1 VRWRRR
7 SPGGLRSCCDT
18 TPAADHVA
26 SIPDG
31 VTPEREQMTELTQL
45 GTVKD
50 PVCGMQVSPGA
61 ATASA
66 EHAGKTYFFC
76 SGSCAEKFRANPAL
90 YTPTETDPVC
100 GMQVAPARAPA
111 QLEHSGKTYFFCGK
125 SCAAKFGA
133 NPDAYLKPALATDPV
148 CHMKVDPTKAKTN
161 TTYNGTTYYFCC
173 QDCHDKFAQAPE
185 KYLQSPAPSL
195 VTLTV
200 TPAPAAVATRPAAKP
215 ETGQATE
222 YVCPMDPEVHE
233 SKPGACPLCGMALE
247 PAQIAL
253 STTRTEYTCPM
264 HPEIV
269 RTEPGSC
276 PICGMALEPRTVTVE
291 EKNPEL
297 DDMRRRFWIAT
308 ALTIPLLAVMVDGFL
323 AAHPI
328 ASLLGTTALGWLEF
342 ALATPV
348 VLWCGWPFL
357 VRGWNSMRSW
367 NLNMFTLIG
376 LGVGVSYLYS
386 LGALVAS
393 LVWANHIPSTLKAT
407 GGGVN
412 LYFEPA
418 AVITTL
424 VLLGQVLE
432 LKARSRTSS
441 ALKALLGLAPK
452 TARMV
457 LPDGREE
464 DRPLDAVVV
473 GDTLRVRPGEKVPVD
488 GVVLDG
494 SSSVDESMVTGEP
507 LPVEKTAGSPV
518 TGGTVN
524 ATGSFRM
531 RAERVGG
538 ETLLSQIVQMVSA
551 AQRTR
556 APIQRL
562 ADRAA
567 GWFVPAVMAIAVLT
581 AIIWGLWG
589 PEPRLAH
596 ALVNGVAVLIIACPC
611 ALGLAT
617 PMSIMVGTGRGAQS
631 GVLVRNAEALERLSE
646 ITILVVDKTGTL
658 TEGKPQLTQIETV
671 GNLAEN
677 EVLRLVASLEQAS
690 EHPLAGAILRAAKE
704 RHVWLATATAFQSTT
719 GKGAQAEVDGKSVVI
734 GNAAQMEAAN
744 IPLGVAKERA
754 EAMQREGATVLFAA
768 VDGALAALLG
778 VSDPIKASATEAM
791 RQLHRDGLRV
801 VMVTGDTRTTAEAV
815 ARQLGIDQVEAGVL
829 PQQKAQVIQRLQTE
843 GKVAMAGDG
852 INDAPALAQADVGIA
867 MGTGTDV
874 AIESAGIVL
883 VKGDLHGIVRARNL
897 SRATMR
903 NIRQN
908 LWFAF
913 LYNSLGVPIAAGIL
927 YPFFGLLLS
936 PMIAS
941 AAMTMS
947 SVSVISNALRLR
959 SVKLG

>member
-1 VRWRRR
+1 M
-7 SPGGLRSCCDT
+7 
-18 TPAADHVA
+18 A
-26 SIPDG
+26 
-31 VTPEREQMTELTQL
+31 ERTQL

-61 ATASA
+61 ASASV
-66 EHAGKTYFFC
+66 EHA
-76 SGSCAEKFRANPAL
+76 
-90 YTPTETDPVC
+90 
-100 GMQVAPARAPA
+100 
-111 QLEHSGKTYFFCGK
+111 GKTYFFCGK
-125 SCAAKFGA
+125 SCAAKFTA
-133 NPDAYLKPALATDPV
+133 DPEAYVKLALAIDPV
-148 CHMKVDPTKAKTN
+148 CHMKVDPAKAKAKATF
-161 TTYNGTTYYFCC
+161 NGSTYYFCG
-173 QDCHDKFAQAPE
+173 QSCHDKFAQAPE
-185 KYLQSPAPSL
+185 KYLHPSAPSL
-195 VTLTV
+195 EA
-200 TPAPAAVATRPAAKP
+200 APAAVATTPMVKDPA
-215 ETGQATE
+215 GQAVE
-222 YVCPMDPEVHE
+222 YVCPMDPEVHQ
-233 SKPGACPLCGMALE
+233 SAPGACPMCGMALE
-247 PAQIAL
+247 PAQITL
-253 STTRTEYTCPM
+253 HNTRTEYTCPM
-264 HPEIV
+264 HPEII
-269 RTEPGSC
+269 RSEPGSC

-297 DDMRRRFWIAT
+297 DNMRRRFWIAT
-308 ALTIPLLAVMVDGFL
+308 ALTIPLLAIMVDGFL
-323 AAHPI
+323 TTHPI
-328 ASLLGTTALGWLEF
+328 AGVLGQTALGWVEF
-342 ALATPV
+342 ALATPL

-357 VRGWNSMRSW
+357 VRGWNSLRSW

-386 LGALVAS
+386 VGALIAS
-393 LVWANHIPSTLKAT
+393 LVWANRIPSALQAAD
-407 GGGVN
+407 GGVN

-464 DRPLDAVVV
+464 DRPLDAVAV

-494 SSSVDESMVTGEP
+494 DSSVDESMVTGEP
-507 LPVEKTAGSPV
+507 LPIEKSAGSQV

-531 RAERVGG
+531 RAERVGS

-562 ADRAA
+562 ADQAA
-567 GWFVPAVMAIAVLT
+567 GWFVPAVVAIAALT

-596 ALVNGVAVLIIACPC
+596 ALVNSVAVLIIACPC

-646 ITILVVDKTGTL
+646 VTILVVDKTGTL
-658 TEGKPQLTQIETV
+658 TEGIPRLTQIETV
-671 GNLAEN
+671 GNVAED
-677 EVLRLVASLEQAS
+677 EVLRLVASLERAS

-704 RHVWLATATAFQSTT
+704 RNVWLAPANAFQSTT

-744 IPLGVAKERA
+744 IPLGAARERS
-754 EAMQREGATVLFAA
+754 ENMQREGATILFAA

-778 VSDPIKASATEAM
+778 VADPIKASAVEAM
-791 RQLHRDGLRV
+791 RQLHKDGLRV
-801 VMVTGDTRTTAEAV
+801 VMVTGDTQTTAEAV
-815 ARQLGIDQVEAGVL
+815 ARTIGIDQVEAGVL
-829 PQQKAQVIQRLQTE
+829 PQQKAQIIQKLQAQ

-867 MGTGTDV
+867 MRTGTDV

-883 VKGDLHGIVRARNL
+883 LKGDLHGIVRARNL

-941 AAMTMS
+941 AAMTLS
-947 SVSVISNALRLR
+947 SVSVIFNALRLR

>member
-1 VRWRRR
+1 M
-7 SPGGLRSCCDT
+7 
-18 TPAADHVA
+18 A
-26 SIPDG
+26 
-31 VTPEREQMTELTQL
+31 ELTQL

-50 PVCGMQVSPGA
+50 PVCGMQVSPDKA
-61 ATASA
+61 AASV
-66 EHAGKTYFFC
+66 EHSEKKYFFC
-76 SGSCAEKFRANPAL
+76 CDSCAEKFRSHPEQ
-90 YTPTETDPVC
+90 YTPTEIDPVC
-100 GMQVAPARAPA
+100 GMKVAPARAA
-111 QLEHSGKTYFFCGK
+111 GQVEHSGKTYFFCGK
-125 SCAAKFGA
+125 SCLAKFTA
-133 NPDAYLKPALATDPV
+133 DPDAFLKPALATDPV
-148 CHMKVDPTKAKTN
+148 CHMKVDPEKAKASTAQ
-161 TTYNGTTYYFCC
+161 NGATYYFCC
-173 QDCHDKFAQAPE
+173 QGCHDKFLQAPE
-185 KYLQSPAPSL
+185 KYLQPSAPAL
-195 VTLTV
+195 VTLTGTPKPAAAV
-200 TPAPAAVATRPAAKP
+200 ISPAPKVGASNAV
-215 ETGQATE
+215 E
-222 YVCPMDPEVHE
+222 YICPMDPEVHE
-233 SKPGACPLCGMALE
+233 SKPGACPICGMALE

-253 STTRTEYTCPM
+253 SNTRTEYACPM

-269 RTEPGSC
+269 RPEPGSC
-276 PICGMALEPRTVTVE
+276 PICGMALEPRTVMVE

-297 DDMRRRFWIAT
+297 DDMRRRFWVAT

-323 AAHPI
+323 ATHPI
-328 ASLLGTTALGWLEF
+328 ASLLGTTALGWVEF

-357 VRGWNSMRSW
+357 VRGWNSLRSW

-393 LVWANHIPSTLKAT
+393 VVWANHIPSTLKAAD
-407 GGGVN
+407 GGVN

-418 AVITTL
+418 AVITAL

-441 ALKALLGLAPK
+441 ALKALLGLTPK

-457 LPDGREE
+457 LPDGSEE
-464 DRPLDAVVV
+464 DRPLDAVVG

-494 SSSVDESMVTGEP
+494 ASSVDESMVTGEP
-507 LPVEKTAGSPV
+507 LPVEKTAGSQV

-531 RAERVGG
+531 RAERVGS

-567 GWFVPAVMAIAVLT
+567 GWFVPAVVAIAVLT

-589 PEPRLAH
+589 PEPHLAH

-646 ITILVVDKTGTL
+646 VTILVVDKTGTL

-671 GNLAEN
+671 GNFAEN

-704 RHVWLATATAFQSTT
+704 RNVWLAAATAFQSTT
-719 GKGAQAEVDGKSVVI
+719 GKGARAEVDGKSIVI
-734 GNAAQMEAAN
+734 GNAAQMEAAS
-744 IPLGVAKERA
+744 IPLGAAKERA
-754 EAMQREGATVLFAA
+754 ETMQREGTTVLFAA
-768 VDGALAALLG
+768 VDGALVALLG
-778 VSDPIKASATEAM
+778 VSDPIKPSAVEAM

-801 VMVTGDTRTTAEAV
+801 VMLTGDTRTTAEAV

-829 PQQKAQVIQRLQTE
+829 PQQKAQVIQRLQAE
-843 GKVAMAGDG
+843 GPPRRVAMAGDG

-959 SVKLG
+959 TVKLG

>member
-1 VRWRRR
+1 MV
-7 SPGGLRSCCDT
+7 
-18 TPAADHVA
+18 
-26 SIPDG
+26 
-31 VTPEREQMTELTQL
+31 ELTQL

-50 PVCGMQVSPGA
+50 PVCGMQVSPDKA
-61 ATASA
+61 AASV
-66 EHAGKTYFFC
+66 EHSGKTYFFC
-76 SGSCAEKFRANPAL
+76 CNGCAQKFTAHPEQ

-100 GMQVAPARAPA
+100 GMKVTRARSAGQV
-111 QLEHSGKTYFFCGK
+111 EHNGKAYFFCGK
-125 SCAAKFGA
+125 SCVAKFTA

-148 CHMKVDPTKAKTN
+148 CHMKVDPAKAKAIITH
-161 TTYNGTTYYFCC
+161 NGTTYYFCC
-173 QDCHDKFAQAPE
+173 QGCHDKFVQAPE
-185 KYLQSPAPSL
+185 KYLQPAAPTV
-195 VTLTV
+195 VTLTG
-200 TPAPAAVATRPAAKP
+200 ASKPAATAASSR
-215 ETGQATE
+215 AVD
-222 YVCPMDPEVHE
+222 YICPMDPEVHE
-233 SKPGACPLCGMALE
+233 SKPGACPICGMALE
-247 PAQIAL
+247 PAQISL
-253 STTRTEYTCPM
+253 SNTRAEYTCPM
-264 HPEIV
+264 HPEVV
-269 RTEPGSC
+269 RPEPGSC

-297 DDMRRRFWIAT
+297 DDMRRRFWIGT
-308 ALTIPLLAVMVDGFL
+308 ALTIPLLAIMVDGFVN
-323 AAHPI
+323 AHPL
-328 ASLLGTTALGWLEF
+328 AGFLGRSLGWVEF

-357 VRGWNSMRSW
+357 VRGWNSLRSW

-376 LGVGVSYLYS
+376 LGIGVSYLYS
-386 LGALVAS
+386 ISALIASVA
-393 LVWANHIPSTLKAT
+393 WANHIPATLKAAD
-407 GGGVN
+407 GGVN

-457 LPDGREE
+457 LPDGSEE
-464 DRPLDAVVV
+464 DRPLEAVAV
-473 GDTLRVRPGEKVPVD
+473 GDALRVRPGEKVPVD

-494 SSSVDESMVTGEP
+494 ASSVDESMVTGEP
-507 LPVEKTAGSPV
+507 LPVEKTAGSQV

-531 RAERVGG
+531 RAERVGS

-567 GWFVPAVMAIAVLT
+567 GWFVPTVVAIAVLT
-581 AIIWGLWG
+581 AIIWALWG
-589 PEPRLAH
+589 PEPHLAH

-646 ITILVVDKTGTL
+646 VTILVVDKTGTL

-704 RHVWLATATAFQSTT
+704 RQLWLAPATAFQSTT

-734 GNAAQMEAAN
+734 GNAAQMEAAS
-744 IPLGVAKERA
+744 IALGAAKERA
-754 EAMQREGATVLFAA
+754 EAMQREGTTVLFAA
-768 VDGALAALLG
+768 VDGTLAALLG
-778 VSDPIKASATEAM
+778 VSDPIKPSAVEAM
-791 RQLHRDGLRV
+791 RQLHKDGLRV
-801 VMVTGDTRTTAEAV
+801 VMLTGDTRTTAEAV
-815 ARQLGIDQVEAGVL
+815 ARRLGIDQVEAGVL
-829 PQQKAQVIQRLQTE
+829 PQQKAKIIQRLQAE

-883 VKGDLHGIVRARNL
+883 VKGDLHGIVRAREL
-897 SRATMR
+897 SRATLR

-959 SVKLG
+959 TVKLG

>member
-1 VRWRRR
+1 M
-7 SPGGLRSCCDT
+7 
-18 TPAADHVA
+18 A
-26 SIPDG
+26 
-31 VTPEREQMTELTQL
+31 ELTQL

-50 PVCGMQVSPGA
+50 PVCGMQVAPTSA
-61 ATASA
+61 AASV
-66 EHAGKTYFFC
+66 EHDGKTY
-76 SGSCAEKFRANPAL
+76 
-90 YTPTETDPVC
+90 Y
-100 GMQVAPARAPA
+100 
-111 QLEHSGKTYFFCGK
+111 FCGK
-125 SCAAKFGA
+125 SCAAKFTA
-133 NPDAYLKPALATDPV
+133 NPEQYLKPVLATDPV
-148 CHMKVDPTKAKTN
+148 CHMQVNPAKAKAN
-161 TTYNGTTYYFCC
+161 TTYKGTTYSFCC
-173 QDCHDKFAQAPE
+173 QGCHDKFVLDPE
-185 KYLQSPAPSL
+185 KYLQPSTPSL
-195 VTLTV
+195 VMPAIA
-200 TPAPAAVATRPAAKP
+200 PAPPSANQIKTGTVAA
-215 ETGQATE
+215 E
-222 YVCPMDPEVHE
+222 YVCPMDPGVHE
-233 SKPGACPLCGMALE
+233 KHPGACPICGMALE
-247 PAQIAL
+247 PAQLTL
-253 STTRTEYTCPM
+253 SSTRTEYTCPM

-269 RTEPGSC
+269 REEPGSC
-276 PICGMALEPRTVTVE
+276 PICGMALEPRTVTVD

-297 DDMRRRFWIAT
+297 DDMRRRFWVGV

-323 AAHPI
+323 PAHPI
-328 ASLLGTTALGWLEF
+328 AGLLGTRVLGWVEF

-357 VRGWNSMRSW
+357 ERAWNSVRTW
-367 NLNMFTLIG
+367 HLNMFTLIG

-386 LGALVAS
+386 LGALLFAQYVPPTMRAPDGS
-393 LVWANHIPSTLKAT
+393 
-407 GGGVN
+407 VN

-452 TARMV
+452 TARVV
-457 LPDGREE
+457 LADGREE
-464 DRPLDAVVV
+464 DRPLSDVVV
-473 GDTLRVRPGEKVPVD
+473 GNTLRVRPGEKVPVD

-494 SSSVDESMVTGEP
+494 ASSVDESMVTGEP
-507 LPVEKTAGSPV
+507 LPVEKTAGSQV

-531 RAERVGG
+531 RAERVGS

-567 GWFVPAVMAIAVLT
+567 GWFVPAVVAIAVLT
-581 AIIWGLWG
+581 AIIWAMWG

-631 GVLVRNAEALERLSE
+631 GVLVRNAEALETLSQ

-658 TEGKPQLTQIETV
+658 TEGKPTLTQIETL
-671 GNLAEN
+671 GKLPEN
-677 EVLRLVASLEQAS
+677 DVLRLVASLEQAS

-704 RHVWLATATAFQSTT
+704 RNLTLAAATGFQSAT
-719 GKGAQAEVDGKSVVI
+719 GKGATANIDGHAVVI
-734 GNAAQMEAAN
+734 GNAAQMQESG
-744 IPLGVAKERA
+744 IPLGDAGARA
-754 EAMQREGATVLFAA
+754 EAMQRDGVTVLFAA

-778 VSDPIKASATEAM
+778 VSDPIKKSAREAM
-791 RQLHRDGLRV
+791 RQLHHDGLRV
-801 VMVTGDTRTTAEAV
+801 VMLTGDTQTTAEAV

-829 PQQKAQVIQRLQTE
+829 PQQKAQVIQRLQAE

-852 INDAPALAQADVGIA
+852 VNDAPALAQAEVGIA

-947 SVSVISNALRLR
+947 SVSVITNALRLR
-959 SVKLG
+959 SAKLG

>member
-1 VRWRRR
+1 V
-7 SPGGLRSCCDT
+7 
-18 TPAADHVA
+18 
-26 SIPDG
+26 
-31 VTPEREQMTELTQL
+31 
-45 GTVKD
+45 
-50 PVCGMQVSPGA
+50 
-61 ATASA
+61 
-66 EHAGKTYFFC
+66 EHAGKTY
-76 SGSCAEKFRANPAL
+76 S
-90 YTPTETDPVC
+90 
-100 GMQVAPARAPA
+100 
-111 QLEHSGKTYFFCGK
+111 FCGE
-125 SCAAKFGA
+125 SCAAKFTA
-133 NPDAYLKPALATDPV
+133 NPEAYLKPALAMDPV
-148 CHMKVDPTKAKTN
+148 CHMKVDPAKAQANGTF
-161 TTYNGTTYYFCC
+161 NGTTYYFCG
-173 QDCHDKFAQAPE
+173 QNCHDKFVQAPE
-185 KYLQSPAPSL
+185 KYLHPSVPSPA
-195 VTLTV
+195 TV
-200 TPAPAAVATRPAAKP
+200 PAAVAARPTAKR
-215 ETGQATE
+215 EIGQAVE
-222 YVCPMDPEVHE
+222 YICPMDPEVHE
-233 SKPGACPLCGMALE
+233 STPGACPICGMTLE

-253 STTRTEYTCPM
+253 SRTLMEYTCPM

-291 EKNPEL
+291 ETNPEL

-308 ALTIPLLAVMVDGFL
+308 ALTIPLLAIMVDGFL
-323 AAHPI
+323 ATHPI
-328 ASLLGTTALGWLEF
+328 AHVLGQTALGWVEF

-357 VRGWNSMRSW
+357 ERGCNSLRSW

-386 LGALVAS
+386 LGALIAS
-393 LVWANHIPSTLKAT
+393 LVWANRIPSALQAAY
-407 GGGVN
+407 GGVN

-464 DRPLDAVVV
+464 DRPLEAVAV

-507 LPVEKTAGSPV
+507 LPVEKTAGSQV

-531 RAERVGG
+531 RAERVGS

-567 GWFVPAVMAIAVLT
+567 GWFVPAVVAIAALT
-581 AIIWGLWG
+581 AIIWALWG
-589 PEPRLAH
+589 PAPHLAH

-646 ITILVVDKTGTL
+646 VTILVVDKTGTL
-658 TEGKPQLTQIETV
+658 TEGKPRLTQIQTM
-671 GNLAEN
+671 GNLAED

-704 RHVWLATATAFQSTT
+704 LQLWLAPATAFHSTT

-734 GNAAQMEAAN
+734 GNAAQMEAAS

-754 EAMQREGATVLFAA
+754 ETMQREGATVLFAA

-778 VSDPIKASATEAM
+778 VSDPIRTSAIEAM

-801 VMVTGDTRTTAEAV
+801 VMVTGDTQTTAEAV
-815 ARQLGIDQVEAGVL
+815 ARTVGIDQLEAGVL
-829 PQQKAQVIQRLQTE
+829 PQQKAQIIQKLQAQ

-941 AAMTMS
+941 AAMTLS
-947 SVSVISNALRLR
+947 SVSVIFNALRLR

>member
-1 VRWRRR
+1 MV
-7 SPGGLRSCCDT
+7 
-18 TPAADHVA
+18 
-26 SIPDG
+26 
-31 VTPEREQMTELTQL
+31 ELTQL

-50 PVCGMQVSPGA
+50 PVCGMQVTPAHAVGQV
-61 ATASA
+61 
-66 EHAGKTYFFC
+66 EH
-76 SGSCAEKFRANPAL
+76 
-90 YTPTETDPVC
+90 D
-100 GMQVAPARAPA
+100 
-111 QLEHSGKTYFFCGK
+111 GKTYFFCGK
-125 SCAAKFGA
+125 SCVAKFTA
-133 NPDAYLKPALATDPV
+133 APDAYLKPVPATDPV
-148 CHMKVDPTKAKTN
+148 CHMKVDPAKAKAN
-161 TTYNGTTYYFCC
+161 TAHNGSTYYFCC
-173 QDCHDKFAQAPE
+173 QGCHDKFVQAPE
-185 KYLQSPAPSL
+185 KYLQPPAPAL
-195 VTLTV
+195 VTLTG
-200 TPAPAAVATRPAAKP
+200 ASKPAATAASN
-215 ETGQATE
+215 QAVE
-222 YVCPMDPEVHE
+222 YICPMDPEVHE
-233 SKPGACPLCGMALE
+233 NKSGACPICGMALE
-247 PAQIAL
+247 PAQISL
-253 STTRTEYTCPM
+253 SNTRTEYTCPM
-264 HPEIV
+264 HPDIV
-269 RTEPGSC
+269 RPAPGSC

-297 DDMRRRFWIAT
+297 DDMRRRFWIAA
-308 ALTIPLLAVMVDGFL
+308 ALTVPLLVIMVDGFL
-323 AAHPI
+323 ASHPI
-328 ASLLGTTALGWLEF
+328 ASLKGKTALGWVEF

-357 VRGWNSMRSW
+357 VRGWNSLRSW
-367 NLNMFTLIG
+367 HLNMFTLIG

-386 LGALVAS
+386 LGALIASVA
-393 LVWANHIPSTLKAT
+393 WANHIPAT
-407 GGGVN
+407 MQAVGGGVN

-464 DRPLDAVVV
+464 DRPLETVAV
-473 GDTLRVRPGEKVPVD
+473 GDMLRVRPGERVPVD

-494 SSSVDESMVTGEP
+494 ASSVDESMVTGEP
-507 LPVEKTAGSPV
+507 LPMEKMAGSQV

-531 RAERVGG
+531 RAERVGS

-567 GWFVPAVMAIAVLT
+567 GWFVPTVIAIAVVT
-581 AIIWGLWG
+581 AIIWALWG
-589 PEPRLAH
+589 PEPHLAH

-646 ITILVVDKTGTL
+646 VTILVVDKTGTL
-658 TEGKPQLTQIETV
+658 TEGKPQMTQIETV

-704 RHVWLATATAFQSTT
+704 RQLWLAPATAFQSTT
-719 GKGAQAEVDGKSVVI
+719 GKGAQAEIDGKSVVI
-734 GNAAQMEAAN
+734 GNAAQMEAASV
-744 IPLGVAKERA
+744 PLGATKERA
-754 EAMQREGATVLFAA
+754 EAMQREGTTVLFAA

-778 VSDPIKASATEAM
+778 VSDPIKPSAIEAM
-791 RQLHRDGLRV
+791 RQLHKDGLGV
-801 VMVTGDTRTTAEAV
+801 VMLTGDTRTTAEAV
-815 ARQLGIDQVEAGVL
+815 ARQLGIDRVEAGVL
-829 PQQKAQVIQRLQTE
+829 PQQKAQIVQRLQAE

-852 INDAPALAQADVGIA
+852 VNDAPALAQADVGIA

-883 VKGDLHGIVRARNL
+883 VKGDLHGIVRAREL

-959 SVKLG
+959 TVKLG

>member
-1 VRWRRR
+1 
-7 SPGGLRSCCDT
+7 
-18 TPAADHVA
+18 
-26 SIPDG
+26 
-31 VTPEREQMTELTQL
+31 MTELTQS
-45 GTVKD
+45 GAVKD
-50 PVCGMQVSPGA
+50 PVCGMQVSPDKA
-61 ATASA
+61 AESV
-66 EHAGKTYFFC
+66 EHSGNNYYFC
-76 SGSCAEKFRANPAL
+76 CHSCAKKFTANPDR

-100 GMQVAPARAPA
+100 GMKVAPARAAA
-111 QLEHSGKTYFFCGK
+111 QIEHNGKTYYFCAK
-125 SCAAKFGA
+125 SCATKFTA
-133 NPDAYLKPALATDPV
+133 DPETYLKPALATDPV
-148 CHMKVDPTKAKTN
+148 CHMQVDPAKAKAN
-161 TTYNGTTYYFCC
+161 ATYNGTTYYFCC
-173 QDCHDKFAQAPE
+173 QGCHDKFVQAPE
-185 KYLQSPAPSL
+185 KYLHPPAATL
-195 VTLTV
+195 VTLTGAPK
-200 TPAPAAVATRPAAKP
+200 PAPGIATPAAKT
-215 ETGQATE
+215 EASRATE

-233 SKPGACPLCGMALE
+233 SKPGACPICGMALE
-247 PAQIAL
+247 PSQISL
-253 STTRTEYTCPM
+253 SNTRTEYTCPM

-269 RTEPGSC
+269 SPEPGSC

-297 DDMRRRFWIAT
+297 DDMRRRFWVAT
-308 ALTIPLLAVMVDGFL
+308 ALTIPLLAIMVDGFL
-323 AAHPI
+323 ASHPI
-328 ASLLGTTALGWLEF
+328 ANLLGTTALGWVEF

-357 VRGWNSMRSW
+357 VRGWNSLRSW

-376 LGVGVSYLYS
+376 LGIGVSYLYS
-386 LGALVAS
+386 LGALIAS
-393 LVWANHIPSTLKAT
+393 LAWANHLPATLKAAD
-407 GGGVN
+407 GGVN

-441 ALKALLGLAPK
+441 ALKSLLGLAPK

-494 SSSVDESMVTGEP
+494 ASSVDESMVTGEP
-507 LPVEKTAGSPV
+507 LPVEKTAGSQV

-524 ATGSFRM
+524 ATGSFVM
-531 RAERVGG
+531 RAERVGS

-567 GWFVPAVMAIAVLT
+567 GWFVPAVVGIAVLT
-581 AIIWGLWG
+581 AIIWALWG

-646 ITILVVDKTGTL
+646 VTILVVDKTGTL
-658 TEGKPQLTQIETV
+658 TEGKPQLTKIETV

-704 RHVWLATATAFQSTT
+704 RNVWLAPANAFQSTT
-719 GKGAQAEVDGKSVVI
+719 GKGAQAEIDGKAVVI
-734 GNAAQMEAAN
+734 GNAAQMEAAS
-744 IPLGVAKERA
+744 ISLGSAKERA
-754 EAMQREGATVLFAA
+754 EAMQREGTTVLFAA
-768 VDGALAALLG
+768 VDGSLAALLG
-778 VSDPIKASATEAM
+778 VSDPIKPSAVEAM

-829 PQQKAQVIQRLQTE
+829 PQQKAQVIQRLQA
-843 GKVAMAGDG
+843 GVPPRRVAMAGDG

-959 SVKLG
+959 TVKLG

>member
-1 VRWRRR
+1 M
-7 SPGGLRSCCDT
+7 
-18 TPAADHVA
+18 A
-26 SIPDG
+26 
-31 VTPEREQMTELTQL
+31 ELTQL
-45 GTVKD
+45 GMVKD
-50 PVCGMQVSPGA
+50 PVCGMQVSPGSG
-61 ATASA
+61 TVSL
-66 EHAGKTYFFC
+66 EHSGKQYFFC
-76 SGSCAEKFRANPAL
+76 SDGCAQKFIAHPEQ

-100 GMQVAPARAPA
+100 GMKVVSAHAAGQV
-111 QLEHSGKTYFFCGK
+111 EHNGKTYFFCGK
-125 SCAAKFGA
+125 SCAGKFTA
-133 NPDAYLKPALATDPV
+133 DPDAYLKPALAIDPV
-148 CHMKVDPTKAKTN
+148 CHMKVDPAKAKTN
-161 TTYNGTTYYFCC
+161 VIHNGSTYYFCS
-173 QDCHDKFAQAPE
+173 QGCHDKFAQTPE
-185 KYLQSPAPSL
+185 KYLRP
-195 VTLTV
+195 
-200 TPAPAAVATRPAAKP
+200 PAPALVTTARVPKPAPTAGKAARQS
-215 ETGQATE
+215 EASRTVE
-222 YVCPMDPEVHE
+222 YICPMDAEVHE
-233 SKPGACPLCGMALE
+233 SKPGACRICGMALE
-247 PAQIAL
+247 PAQISL
-253 STTRTEYTCPM
+253 SNTRTEYTCPM

-269 RTEPGSC
+269 RPEPGSC

-291 EKNPEL
+291 ETNPEL

-308 ALTIPLLAVMVDGFL
+308 ALTIPLLVIMVDGFL
-323 AAHPI
+323 ATHPI
-328 ASLLGTTALGWLEF
+328 ASLLGETALGWLEF
-342 ALATPV
+342 VLATPV

-357 VRGWNSMRSW
+357 VRGWSSLRSW

-386 LGALVAS
+386 LGALIAS
-393 LVWANHIPSTLKAT
+393 LAWANQIPIALQAP

-441 ALKALLGLAPK
+441 ALKALLSLAPK

-464 DRPLDAVVV
+464 DRPLEAVAV

-494 SSSVDESMVTGEP
+494 ASSVDESMVTGEP
-507 LPVEKTAGSPV
+507 LPVEKTAGSQV

-531 RAERVGG
+531 RAERVGS

-567 GWFVPAVMAIAVLT
+567 GWFVPAVVAIAVLT
-581 AIIWGLWG
+581 AIIWALWG
-589 PEPRLAH
+589 PEPHLAH

-646 ITILVVDKTGTL
+646 VTILVVDKTGTL
-658 TEGKPQLTQIETV
+658 TEGKPQLTQIVTV

-677 EVLRLVASLEQAS
+677 EVLRMVASLEQAS

-704 RHVWLATATAFQSTT
+704 RQLWLAPATAFQSTT
-719 GKGAQAEVDGKSVVI
+719 GKGARAEVEGKAVVI
-734 GNAAQMEAAN
+734 GNASQMEAAS
-744 IPLGVAKERA
+744 IPLGAAKERA
-754 EAMQREGATVLFAA
+754 EAMQREGITVLFAA

-778 VSDPIKASATEAM
+778 VSDPIKPSAVEAM
-791 RQLHRDGLRV
+791 RQLHKDGLRV
-801 VMVTGDTRTTAEAV
+801 VMLTGDTRTTAEAV
-815 ARQLGIDQVEAGVL
+815 ARQVGIDQVEAGVL
-829 PQQKAQVIQRLQTE
+829 PQQKAQIVQRFQAQ

-852 INDAPALAQADVGIA
+852 VNDAPALAQADVGIA

-959 SVKLG
+959 TVKLG